1 MDLLAFIWLGI
12 IGLGVILYVVL
23 DGFDLGLGIVS
34 PFISDP
40 HERDI
45 AISSIL
51 PVWDGNETWLV
62 FGGAALYGAFPLAFS
77 TLLPILYLPLL
88 IMVIALLFRGVA
100 FEFRMKAHKSKHFW
114 DKCFFSG
121 SLLATLM
128 QGVILGSF
136 IEGYQLN
143 RGYTFYQWLSPFSLF
158 CGVAL
163 VFGYS
168 LLGVDR
174 LIIKTTGRLQ
184 NHLYT
189 LSKKLQYTILFAAV
203 VVSIWTPYVDP
214 AVYARWYNPHLMPI
228 LSVFPILTAAAF
240 VLHLYGI
247 QHQKER
253 LPFYS
258 TVAMFLLCYLGFIV
272 SVFPFIVPRDIT
284 FSQAAAANNTLMFM
298 LVGAVIMLPLLLAYT
313 FYAYFIFR
321 GKITK
326 PLGY

>member
-1 MDLLAFIWLGI
+1 MNVLAFVWLGI
-12 IGLGVILYVVL
+12 IGLGIILYVVL

-34 PFISDP
+34 LFIQDH

-77 TLLPILYLPLL
+77 TLLPILYLPILV
-88 IMVIALLFRGVA
+88 MVIALLFRGVA
-100 FEFRMKAHKSKHFW
+100 FEFRLKAHKSKPFW
-114 DKCFFSG
+114 DKCFFTG

-128 QGVILGSF
+128 QGMILGSF
-136 IEGYQLN
+136 IEGYELHK
-143 RGYTFYQWLSPFSLF
+143 GYILYQWLSPFSVF

-163 VFGYS
+163 VFGYC

-184 NHLYT
+184 NHLYAI
-189 LSKKLQYTILFAAV
+189 SKKLQYTILVAAV
-203 VVSIWTPYVDP
+203 IVSIWTPYVDP
-214 AVYARWYNPHLMPI
+214 DIHARWYNPHLMPI
-228 LSVFPILTAAAF
+228 LSLFPIITATCF
-240 VLHLYGI
+240 ILHVYGI
-247 QHQKER
+247 RHKKEHI
-253 LPFYS
+253 PFYA
-258 TVAMFLLCYLGFIV
+258 TIAMFLLCYLGFVV
-272 SVFPFIVPRDIT
+272 SVYPFIVPRDIT
-284 FSQAAAANNTLMFM
+284 FLQASAANHTLVFM
-298 LVGAVIMLPLLLAYT
+298 LVGAAIMLPLLLAYT

-326 PLGY
+326 PLQY